1 MSVRALVPRPC
12 VARTLRRTF
21 FDLPTPGAIQRFS
34 ATRHLPY
41 DVKPLYSLIA
51 DIDSYR
57 HFLPYCVGSHITK
70 RDPTTNDPTEADLRV
85 GWGNFDETFRSRVR
99 CEPGTNCV
107 EATSESPLFTKLKA
121 RWEIEK
127 KEQGADVRLNV
138 EVAFNNPLY
147 AAASGAV
154 APKLAQIMVEAFEKR
169 AGDVLGK
176 K

>member
-1 MSVRALVPRPC
+1 MTI
-12 VARTLRRTF
+12 RTLLPRLQTSRILRRHF
-21 FDLPTPGAIQRFS
+21 FDLPTPGAVQKFS

-41 DVKPLYSLIA
+41 EVKPLYSLIA

-57 HFLPYCVGSHITK
+57 HFLPYCTGSHITK
-70 RDPTTNDPTEADLRV
+70 RDPVTNDPLEADLRV
-85 GWGNFDETFRSRVR
+85 GWGSFDETFRSRVR
-99 CEPGTNCV
+99 CQPDGNCV
-107 EATSESPLFTKLKA
+107 EATSTSPLFTKLKA

-127 KEQGADVRLNV
+127 KEQGADVRLDV

-169 AGDVLGK
+169 AGDVLGRK
-176 K
+176 